1 MILGVGAD
9 LVDVARFERVATRHG
24 EGFVERILTPEE
36 IADCARSR
44 RPFEEQAV
52 RFAAREALLKALGTG
67 LIGGM
72 SWRDMRVVRSDG
84 PGVFTVEI
92 AGGVRQAAEALG
104 VRRLHVAL
112 CTTRTIAAAVVI
124 LEGVTS

>member
-1 MILGVGAD
+1 MILGVGVD
-9 LVDVARFERVATRHG
+9 MVDVARFERMATRHG

-36 IADCARSR
+36 VADCALAR
-44 RPFEEQAV
+44 RPFADQAA

-67 LIGGM
+67 LVGGM
-72 SWRDMRVVRSDG
+72 SWRDMRVVRGDG

-92 AGGVRQAAEALG
+92 DGGVRQAADALG

-112 CTTRTIAAAVVI
+112 CTTRQVAAASVI
-124 LEGVTS
+124 LED